1 MEKKT
6 LTLFK
11 ELITKKKNEVL
22 RNSAKKSDFLQDMIG
37 GDYIDTLNENADTQL
52 NFKLQSRDRI
62 YVNKLNEAL
71 QKIQDGTY
79 GECTDCGAEIS
90 IKRLLA
96 RPVAEMCI
104 CCKEAAE
111 HQEGNISY
119 NKKSNTH
126 GKVIASNKGAEI
138 INFGEYTKSNMN
150 KGENVY
156 VLRQFLQ

>member
-1 MEKKT
+1 MEKKS
-6 LTLFK
+6 LQLFK

-22 RNSAKKSDFLQDMIG
+22 RNSAKKSEFLQDMIG
-37 GDYIDTLNENADTQL
+37 GDYIDTLNDNSDTQL
-52 NFKLQSRDRI
+52 SFKLQSRDRI

-71 QKIQDGTY
+71 QKIQDGTF
-79 GECTDCGAEIS
+79 GECTECGAEIS

-126 GKVIASNKGAEI
+126 GKVISTSQGAEV